1 MRRFQLREQIA
12 QQGNNFLVLEHERGD
27 QKLRRTGGNEGRIFF
42 DQPLDRLGVCCKL
55 FVCIFALALGIR
67 SHAHTSCVSRV
78 RRLFEKT
85 LP

>member
-12 QQGNNFLVLEHERGD
+12 QQGNNFLALKHERGD
-27 QKLRRTGGNEGRIFF
+27 QKLGWTAGYEGGVFF
-42 DQPLDRLGVCCKL
+42 DEPLDGFLVGFLVGS
-55 FVCIFALALGIR
+55 IFALALGIR